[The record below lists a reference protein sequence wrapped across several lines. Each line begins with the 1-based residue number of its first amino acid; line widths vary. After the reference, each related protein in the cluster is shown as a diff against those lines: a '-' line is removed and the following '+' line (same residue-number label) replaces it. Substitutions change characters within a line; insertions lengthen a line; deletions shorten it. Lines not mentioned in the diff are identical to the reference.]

1 MNFSDE
7 FPPSVC
13 IGRSQARGTV
23 QELGLVLTAVAIEH
37 RIEFDGHDWCL
48 RVRESDEAAA
58 RLELASYWRENQPS
72 QDRALPLRAPNV
84 DSGWVGVFGYLL
96 VIWAL
101 PSLESASTFGW
112 DWRAMGSM
120 HAEAVRGGEW
130 WRIITAMTLHG
141 DFAHLIGNSLFGAV
155 FGLFVGRHLGSGAGW
170 LLVVVSGAL
179 ANLFNAAIQPDAFR
193 SVGAS
198 TATFAA
204 LALVGSFVWR
214 RGYLRGW
221 DWRRRFAPVFGGIAL
236 LAFTGFGGENTDVVG
251 HVMGFAFGFL
261 LGFVAGGLDLR
272 RLGHSGQLLC
282 GLAAVGL
289 IVWAWRLAGAAVVAP
304 L

>member
-1 MNFSDE
+1 MNLSDE
-7 FPPSVC
+7 FASTVC
-13 IGRSQARGTV
+13 IGRSRARGTV
-23 QELGLVLTAVAIEH
+23 EELGLVLTAVGLEH

-48 RVRESDEAAA
+48 QVRDADEAAA
-58 RLELASYWRENQPS
+58 CRELANYWRENRPAQSNPP
-72 QDRALPLRAPNV
+72 PLRLPNV
-84 DSGWVGVFGYLL
+84 DSGWGGVLGYLL

-101 PSLESASTFGW
+101 PSLESASVLGW

-120 HAEAVRGGEW
+120 HAEAVRSGEW

-170 LLVVVSGAL
+170 LLVVISGAL
-179 ANLFNAAIQPDAFR
+179 ANLGNAAIQPDAFR

-204 LALVGSFVWR
+204 LALVSSFVWR

-236 LAFTGFGGENTDVVG
+236 LAFTGFGGENTDVMG
-251 HVMGFAFGFL
+251 HLLGFAFGFL

-272 RLGHSGQLLC
+272 RLGYSGQFLC
-282 GLAAVGL
+282 GAVAVSL
-289 IVWAWRLAGAAVVAP
+289 VIWAWRLAGGAAD
-304 L
+304 LSL

>member
-1 MNFSDE
+1 MSRSEDF
-7 FPPSVC
+7 FPGVC
-13 IGRSQARGTV
+13 LGRSRARGSV

-48 RVRESDEAAA
+48 WVREVDEASA
-58 RLELASYWRENQPS
+58 RRELANYWRENLPPP
-72 QDRALPLRAPNV
+72 DRASPLRIPNV
-84 DSGWVGVFGYLL
+84 DSGWMGVLAYLL

-101 PSLESASTFGW
+101 PSLEAASAFGW
-112 DWRAMGSM
+112 DWRVIGAM
-120 HAEAVRGGEW
+120 HAEAVRNGEW
-130 WRIITAMTLHG
+130 WRTVTAMTLHG

-170 LLVVVSGAL
+170 LLVVLAGAL
-179 ANLFNAAIQPDAFR
+179 ANLCNAAIQPDAFR

-236 LAFTGFGGENTDVVG
+236 LAFTGFGGDNTDVMG
-251 HVMGFAFGFL
+251 HLLGFAFGFL

-272 RLGHSGQLLC
+272 RLGHSGQSLC
-282 GLAAVGL
+282 GIAAVGL
-289 IVWAWRLAGAAVVAP
+289 VVWAWRLAGAAAVAP